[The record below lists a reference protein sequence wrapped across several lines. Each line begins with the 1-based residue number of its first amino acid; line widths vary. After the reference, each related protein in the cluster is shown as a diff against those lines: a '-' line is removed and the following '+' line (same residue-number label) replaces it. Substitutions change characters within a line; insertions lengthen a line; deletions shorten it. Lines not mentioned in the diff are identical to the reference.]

1 MQKGPVAR
9 VAPIAPSIVVIR
21 VRRVLLDRDLAAIY
35 GVETRTLNQAAK
47 RNATRFPE
55 DFRFRLTR
63 DEVVLLRSQAVILD
77 RGPGQHAKYLP
88 YVFTEHGAIMA
99 ATILNSS
106 NAIEMS
112 LYVVRAFVQL
122 REKLSSNKELAQQLR
137 ALEARIEAKLAS
149 HDDTISQMLSAI
161 RKLMT
166 SPEPKRR
173 GIGFTADPGP

>member
-21 VRRVLLDRDLAAIY
+21 ERRVLLDRDLAAIY

-88 YVFTEHGAIMA
+88 YAFTEHGAIMA

-106 NAIEMS
+106 YRSETGEPRRYDLPDA
-112 LYVVRAFVQL
+112 VGDPQADD
-122 REKLSSNKELAQQLR
+122 LSRTETPR
-137 ALEARIEAKLAS
+137 HRVY
-149 HDDTISQMLSAI
+149 
-161 RKLMT
+161 
-166 SPEPKRR
+166 
-173 GIGFTADPGP
+173 G